1 MRLILVRHGQ
11 TDWNLKHLMQ
21 GMTDIPLNETG
32 KMQAFNA
39 KEKLKNVKLDICF
52 SSPLSSAI
60 ETAKIITGL
69 DIIIDKRI
77 IERSAGSLEGKD
89 SELYRKHNYYD
100 FKLNSNE
107 YGVETAKDLFAR
119 ASDFLNDIKEKY
131 SDKTVLVVS
140 HGATIRALHYIITG
154 YDEKTNF
161 LEMKIPNCSILEYEI

>member
-32 KMQAFNA
+32 KMQAFNV

-52 SSPLSSAI
+52 SSPLSRAI
-60 ETAKIITGL
+60 
-69 DIIIDKRI
+69 
-77 IERSAGSLEGKD
+77 
-89 SELYRKHNYYD
+89 
-100 FKLNSNE
+100 
-107 YGVETAKDLFAR
+107 ETAKDLFAR
-119 ASDFLNDIKEKY
+119 ASDLLNDIKEKY
-131 SDKTVLVVS
+131 SDKTVLGVS

>member
-32 KMQAFNA
+32 KMQAFNV

-52 SSPLSSAI
+52 SSPLSRAI
-60 ETAKIITGL
+60 
-69 DIIIDKRI
+69 
-77 IERSAGSLEGKD
+77 
-89 SELYRKHNYYD
+89 
-100 FKLNSNE
+100 
-107 YGVETAKDLFAR
+107 ETAKDLFAR
-119 ASDFLNDIKEKY
+119 ASDLLNDIKEKY

>member
-32 KMQAFNA
+32 KMQAFNV
-39 KEKLKNVKLDICF
+39 KEKLKNVKLDICS
-52 SSPLSSAI
+52 SSPLSRAI
-60 ETAKIITGL
+60 
-69 DIIIDKRI
+69 
-77 IERSAGSLEGKD
+77 
-89 SELYRKHNYYD
+89 
-100 FKLNSNE
+100 
-107 YGVETAKDLFAR
+107 ETAKDLFAR
-119 ASDFLNDIKEKY
+119 ASDLLNDIKEKY

>member
-21 GMTDIPLNETG
+21 GMTDIPLDETG
-32 KMQAFNA
+32 KMQAFNV

-52 SSPLSSAI
+52 SSPLSRAI
-60 ETAKIITGL
+60 
-69 DIIIDKRI
+69 
-77 IERSAGSLEGKD
+77 
-89 SELYRKHNYYD
+89 
-100 FKLNSNE
+100 
-107 YGVETAKDLFAR
+107 ETAKDLFAR
-119 ASDFLNDIKEKY
+119 ASDLLNDIKEKY

>member
-32 KMQAFNA
+32 KMQAFNV

-52 SSPLSSAI
+52 SSPLSRAI
-60 ETAKIITGL
+60 
-69 DIIIDKRI
+69 
-77 IERSAGSLEGKD
+77 
-89 SELYRKHNYYD
+89 
-100 FKLNSNE
+100 
-107 YGVETAKDLFAR
+107 ETAKDLFAR
-119 ASDFLNDIKEKY
+119 ASDLLNDIKEKY

-161 LEMKIPNCSILEYEI
+161 LEMKILEYEI

>member
-32 KMQAFNA
+32 KMQAFNV

-52 SSPLSSAI
+52 SSPLSRAI
-60 ETAKIITGL
+60 
-69 DIIIDKRI
+69 
-77 IERSAGSLEGKD
+77 
-89 SELYRKHNYYD
+89 
-100 FKLNSNE
+100 
-107 YGVETAKDLFAR
+107 ETAKDLFAR
-119 ASDFLNDIKEKY
+119 ASDLLNDIREKY

>member
-1 MRLILVRHGQ
+1 
-11 TDWNLKHLMQ
+11 MQ

-32 KMQAFNA
+32 KMQAFNV

-52 SSPLSSAI
+52 SSPLSRAI
-60 ETAKIITGL
+60 
-69 DIIIDKRI
+69 
-77 IERSAGSLEGKD
+77 
-89 SELYRKHNYYD
+89 
-100 FKLNSNE
+100 
-107 YGVETAKDLFAR
+107 ETAKDLFAR
-119 ASDFLNDIKEKY
+119 ASDLLNDIKEKY